1 MLQGYYKPG
10 AFHLTQYSSR
20 YLFSI
25 AAAILVSTH
34 VLSAQTYKI
43 TGSIPVGGAAA
54 WDYLMADS
62 QAHLLYVSH
71 GTEVVVIDTASKKVI
86 GSIGGM
92 KRIHGITLDKSQ
104 NIGFISDGGSNEVA
118 FFDLKTLAVTK
129 KVKAGTNPD
138 GIVYDSFSHRVFA
151 FNGGTKDATVIEA
164 ASGKVAGTIA
174 LGGKPEFPVAD
185 GKGSI
190 YDNIEDKSE
199 IVWIDSKTLAVKA
212 HWPLA
217 PCESPS
223 GLAFDPEKRRLFA
236 VCDNKMMA
244 IVDADSGKVLATPA
258 IGEGPDA
265 AAFDPGTKLIFSS
278 DGESGTLTVLRESG
292 KNHFSMVQTLP
303 TKDRSRTMTI
313 DAATH
318 KIYLPSAD
326 FVPAPKPAGGEAPK
340 RPAAV
345 PDTFKIL
352 VLETTR

>member
-1 MLQGYYKPG
+1 
-10 AFHLTQYSSR
+10 LTQYFNPSPRLSLSR
-20 YLFSI
+20 YLFY
-25 AAAILVSTH
+25 AAAALIFSTQA
-34 VLSAQTYKI
+34 LTAQSYKV
-43 TGSIPVGGAAA
+43 TGTIPVGGPAT

-62 QAHLLYVSH
+62 PAHLLYVSH
-71 GTEVVVIDTASKKVI
+71 GAEVAVIDTASKKVI

-104 NIGFISDGGSNEVA
+104 NVGFISDGGSNEVV

-129 KVKAGTNPD
+129 KVTVGTNPD
-138 GIVYDSFSHRVFA
+138 GIVYDNVSRRVFA

-164 ASGKVAGTIA
+164 SSGKVAGTIA

-199 IVWIDSKTLAVKA
+199 IVRIDSKTLAVKA

-223 GLAFDPEKRRLFA
+223 GLAFDSEKRRLFA

-278 DGESGTLTVLRESG
+278 NGESGTLTVLRESG
-292 KNHFSMVQTLP
+292 KNQFSAVQTLP
-303 TKDRSRTMTI
+303 TKDRARTMTI

-318 KIYLPSAD
+318 RIYIPSAD
-326 FVPAPKPAGGEAPK
+326 FVAASKPAGGGAPK
-340 RPAAV
+340 RPASVAG
-345 PDTFKIL
+345 TFKIL